1 MNIQSIL
8 ATMFALK
15 EKGQTA
21 PPVKRLSAKEAY
33 DKQKAG
39 ELILV
44 DVRTSGEW
52 GLTGVPADAL
62 RITLQDRDFLK
73 KVMQHAASFDAPI
86 AFICRSGQRSG
97 QAAAQARATGFT
109 DVANVVGGV
118 EGPGGWIVQR
128 LPMTRG

>member
-21 PPVKRLSAKEAY
+21 PPVKRLSAQEAY

-52 GLTGVPADAL
+52 GLTGAPADAL

-73 KVMQHAASFDAPI
+73 KVMQHAASFDAPL

-97 QAAAQARATGFT
+97 QAAAQARAAGFT

-118 EGPGGWIVQR
+118 EGPDGWIAQR
-128 LPMTRG
+128 LPMTRV